1 MLLLSLI
8 MERSLINIMIR
19 LTEIKRR
26 CNIVSAVVTTVEAN
40 SISFEIVVD
49 IKNKKLV
56 KNTHEKIDTLVGK
69 AMGRLIQLDKKYGG
83 KKLPKE
89 TVCVWY

>member
-1 MLLLSLI
+1 ML
-8 MERSLINIMIR
+8 R
-19 LTEIKRR
+19 LTNIVRNG
-26 CNIVSAVVTTVEAN
+26 NIVSAIVTTVEAN
-40 SISFEIVVD
+40 AISFEIVVD

-69 AMGRLIQLDKKYGG
+69 AMGRLIQLTKEYEG